1 MVPATIQD
9 VARRARVSIAT
20 VSNVLNAPERV
31 RETTRSRVLEAIDE
45 LEFVPKAEAVARAR
59 RAIGRIGVVAPLSS
73 YPSFHERLQGI
84 LEALRAEPFE
94 LVLYDQESVAVRHDY
109 LSSLPLTR
117 RLDGLIVMLPFED
130 RVAERLLGR
139 ELETVLVEFSRP
151 QFSGVDIDNK
161 AGGALAAEYLISRG
175 HVRCAFVG
183 ERQVEHFVV
192 TQSEDR
198 LAGFRRALETAGLA
212 LPDEYVSL
220 APFGVEEARRQTH
233 ELLNLRT
240 PPTAIFAHSDIQA
253 IGVLKAA
260 RDRGLT
266 VPGDL
271 AVIGFDDLEV
281 ASHLALTTI
290 HQPLAESGRI
300 AVELLLERLADPTR
314 SVRSVRLPLS
324 VVERETA

>member
-271 AVIGFDDLEV
+271 AIIGFDDLEV
-281 ASHLALTTI
+281 ASHLGLTTI

>member
-1 MVPATIQD
+1 LTATIQD
-9 VARRARVSIAT
+9 VANKAKVSIAT
-20 VSNVLNAPERV
+20 VSNVLNAPEKV
-31 RETTRSRVLEAIDE
+31 REATRSRVLEAIDE
-45 LEFVPKAEAVARAR
+45 LDFVPRAEAVARAR
-59 RAIGRIGVVAPLSS
+59 RGIGRIGVVAPLSS

-84 LEALRAEPFE
+84 LEALRAQPFE

-151 QFSGVDIDNK
+151 QFSGVDIDNE
-161 AGGALAAEYLISRG
+161 AGGALAAEYLIARG

-192 TQSEDR
+192 TQSEER
-198 LAGFRRALETAGLA
+198 LTGFRRALEKAGLA

-240 PPTAIFAHSDIQA
+240 PPTAIFSHSDIQA

-260 RDRGLT
+260 RDRGLA

-271 AVIGFDDLEV
+271 AVIGFDDLEI
-281 ASHLALTTI
+281 AGHLGLTTI

-300 AVELLLERLADPTR
+300 AVELLLERLADPSRT
-314 SVRSVRLPLS
+314 VRSVRLPLS

>member
-1 MVPATIQD
+1 VAATIQD
-9 VARRARVSIAT
+9 VAKSAGVSIAT

-31 RETTRSRVLEAIDE
+31 RETTRARVLDAIDE
-45 LEFVPKAEAVARAR
+45 LDFVPKAEAVARAR
-59 RAIGRIGVVAPLSS
+59 RGLGRIGVVAPLSS

-84 LEALRAEPFE
+84 LEALREQPFE

-109 LSSLPLTR
+109 LASLPLTR
-117 RLDGLIVMLPFED
+117 RLDGLIVMLPFDD
-130 RVAERLLGR
+130 RVAERLLNR
-139 ELETVLVEFSRP
+139 ELETVLVDFSRP
-151 QFSGVDIDNK
+151 QFSGIDVDNQ
-161 AGGALAAEYLISRG
+161 AGGALAAEYLMSRG
-175 HVRCAFVG
+175 HERFAFVG
-183 ERQVEHFVV
+183 ERQVEHFVI

-198 LAGFRRALETAGLA
+198 LAGFRRALEGAGLG

-240 PPTAIFAHSDIQA
+240 PPSAIFAYSDIQA

-260 RDRGLT
+260 RDRGLA

-271 AVIGFDDLEV
+271 AVIGFDDLDV
-281 ASHLALTTI
+281 AGYLGLTTI
-290 HQPLAESGRI
+290 HHPLAESGRI
-300 AVELLLERLADPTR
+300 AVELLLERLSDPSRT
-314 SVRSVRLPLS
+314 VRSVRLPLS